1 MFSLGFFSRRS
12 CVHQLEAGL
21 QRPRVCDARCGCTSL
36 GRRTESRYYTFQNS
50 WPTHALREL
59 KAVDR
64 GPLKHHLGPIWND
77 EFKNDHRDAV
87 KNSQTKGIWTVSV
100 QNVKLFEVYFCTH
113 STEGIFEALDVM
125 TSDALPPL
133 LLMLLLSHA
142 DEALLPSHAL
152 QACERLETKCCLTE
166 VNIHSSVYCDERL
179 V

>member
-1 MFSLGFFSRRS
+1 MKPTAKYLQNNA
-12 CVHQLEAGL
+12 HQLHVFTRFLFTTQLRAPARCGAL

-142 DEALLPSHAL
+142 DEGAASVA
-152 QACERLETKCCLTE
+152 RLA
-166 VNIHSSVYCDERL
+166 SVCAA
-179 V
+179 